1 MKVAVIKHAPG
12 PFLSTPVKKAAP
24 FHRLFIRLLPVF
36 IFFFALSAQAQ
47 KEPAGFYEQIDNKLL
62 FDSSAKLFVSSIRIT
77 GEKKT
82 KKYIIEREMRF
93 KQGDSIL
100 AAHIYE
106 KLVRSQELIYNT
118 TLFSE
123 VTLIPYFISATDIS
137 ILVTVK
143 EKWYIYPTPQF
154 QLVDRNFNEWVNRYN
169 ADLERVVYGA
179 KFAHYNLSGRRDQLR
194 IYLLNGYAR
203 NLSFTYTAP
212 YSNKSLTEGF
222 SIAAGFTQNREIIY
236 KTSSDNIPLRYK
248 GIRFVRNS
256 FFTNAAYI
264 LRRGFYRKHVFN
276 IGYNNLN
283 VEDSITSKY
292 NTAYF
297 NVKKNYIGYPEAG
310 YTFQYIH
317 TNNINYPLTGK
328 IYSLALS
335 KRGFGITGGIQMF
348 SVDADFN
355 KYLPHAKNWYSIL
368 QAHTKIKL
376 PFNQPYYNQRALG
389 YDQLYLRGLENYV
402 IDGVAVFLAKYS
414 LKKKII
420 SFNIPVPIKN
430 KIVPHIPISLFAK
443 TFTDIG
449 YSYNKT
455 AFDTRLG
462 NRFLYTGGFGIDIL
476 SLYDLN
482 LKVEYSFNQLGEKGL
497 FLHAKGGF

>member
-1 MKVAVIKHAPG
+1 
-12 PFLSTPVKKAAP
+12 
-24 FHRLFIRLLPVF
+24 
-36 IFFFALSAQAQ
+36 
-47 KEPAGFYEQIDNKLL
+47 
-62 FDSSAKLFVSSIRIT
+62 
-77 GEKKT
+77 
-82 KKYIIEREMRF
+82 
-93 KQGDSIL
+93 
-100 AAHIYE
+100 
-106 KLVRSQELIYNT
+106 
-118 TLFSE
+118 
-123 VTLIPYFISATDIS
+123 LIPYFISATDIS

-154 QLVDRNFNEWVNRYN
+154 QLVDRNFNEWINRYN
-169 ADLERVVYGA
+169 ADLERVIYGA

-222 SIAAGFTQNREIIY
+222 SIAASYTQNREIIY

-248 GIRFVRNS
+248 GIGFVRNS

-276 IGYNNLN
+276 IGYYNLN
-283 VEDSITSKY
+283 VEDSIISKY
-292 NTAYF
+292 NPAYF

-317 TNNINYPLTGK
+317 TNNINYPLSGK
-328 IYSLALS
+328 IYSLAVV
-335 KRGFGITGGIQMF
+335 KRGFDIKGGIHML
-348 SVDADFN
+348 SVDADYN
-355 KYLPHAKNWYSIL
+355 KYLNHGKNWYSIL
-368 QAHTKIKL
+368 QAHTKIKV
-376 PFNQPYYNQRALG
+376 PFSQPYYNQRALG

-414 LKKKII
+414 LKKKMI

-430 KIVPHIPISLFAK
+430 KIVSHIPISLFAK
-443 TFTDIG
+443 TFADVG
-449 YSYNKT
+449 YSYNKA

-476 SLYDLN
+476 TLYDIN